1 MNRFKKLSKSFTGK
15 DKAKNLVISIVI
27 LIEVIAILMVASF
40 AWVETVSSIKI
51 TNKDDEAIVDSYV
64 FTRAMIGNK
73 AGTIDL
79 GRYFKQGG
87 DMHLSPAS
95 SADGRTMY
103 FPQKADATSYSSGA
117 FRKGNINDKNT
128 VYMSAT
134 FKLRVDTNADFFFTE
149 VPTFSSNGNDI
160 RVSITAYSE
169 GSDPNTHLDSDGN
182 EVSNTRIYALNSSNT
197 AVVNSTTGATGATKV
212 EAFQDHDI
220 EGRTSSARLF
230 SVGAEETYIVTVNL
244 WLQGTSMSSNLST
257 NIDISHFGLKS
268 DLTPRHVTLI
278 PTPTWDKSNIT
289 EYFYAW
295 CWMSDE
301 SVASRLYK
309 LELDENEH
317 YSFDYNGKYDN
328 TLFIRS
334 GNAELTKDYLASHW
348 NDNTVWNKTEDTA
361 IPVSPVDPTY
371 IIKTENGSTEHDDSH
386 DSPTYDN
393 NAKKSTGEWSNPVKI
408 NLAYTTSPANQDAM
422 GTLAATT
429 YIGTS
434 TSTHVME
441 QTNSSSQKH
450 QNLIHGWTGKRL
462 KLSATAK
469 TVSGNAQYVFEGWYS
484 SADGAAANRLST
496 NANYDFNITASAGS
510 EVTYF
515 AKFKEVRKITL
526 NKYLDGSSSTAS
538 IGTFKIDSDTTGS
551 GTTSSINK
559 TVDKDSTVTLSATPA
574 TGYSVEGFYN
584 VQTAGTALSPMTTSG
599 TTKSVTITANSA
611 NFNTNY
617 YVRFTSNEHNVIAH
631 ARYST
636 DNGSTYSGADST
648 TGGTVKVGTAAAGS
662 SSEATVKYKKTVTL
676 TASPASGYEF
686 VGWYSNTTGTP
697 LSGSYTSTTY
707 TYTLN
712 NDSDVNV
719 YARFKYAV
727 FNVTARA
734 YYTTDGTNYTAN
746 NSTGGTVKA
755 GSANAGATSTDS
767 VQTGSTITL
776 VADPA
781 SGYSFEG
788 WYTAASGGTNLST
801 STTYNY
807 TMSSYSDISVYARF
821 KKMDTVYLK
830 GDFNSW
836 GTGNEMTPNSS
847 GIYSCTV
854 TNVPEGGFKFKL
866 YNDTTATWY
875 GKDSTTVTETGAV
888 SSLSSTG
895 GNITFNAHAGS
906 YTFTYNK
913 ANNSLTITR
922 NKYNNI
928 TITFDYS
935 GFESAGADDAVI
947 YMYYG
952 DGDIAMTMDR
962 TNKKATLSIP
972 SNKAN
977 SGNVGFNRKKSD
989 GSVTWNNWTPSEY
1002 RGYHT
1007 KYSASGWGTGSW
1019 S

>member
-1 MNRFKKLSKSFTGK
+1 MNYFKKLSKGLKGK
-15 DKAKNLVISIVI
+15 DRVKNLVISIVI

-51 TNKDDEAIVDSYV
+51 TNKNDEAIVDSYV
-64 FTRAMIGNK
+64 FTHAMIGNK

-79 GRYFKQGG
+79 SKYFKQAG

-95 SADGRTMY
+95 SADGRTMF
-103 FPQKADATSYSSGA
+103 FPKKATATTYGSTY
-117 FRKGNINDKNT
+117 RKGTVSDKNT
-128 VYMSAT
+128 AYFSVT
-134 FKLRVDTNADFFFTE
+134 FKLNTDDNADFFFTD
-149 VPTFSSNGNDI
+149 VPTFSNLGSDI
-160 RVSITAYSE
+160 RVSVTAYSE
-169 GSDPNTHLDSDGN
+169 GADPNTHLDSNGN
-182 EVSNTRIYALNSSNT
+182 EVSNTKIYALTESSA
-197 AVVNSTTGATGATKV
+197 AVVNTTAGGTKATTV
-212 EAFQDHDI
+212 ETFDQHRKKS
-220 EGRTSSARLF
+220 GQSSSNRLF
-230 SVGAEETYIVTVNL
+230 EVAAEETKIVTINL
-244 WLQGTSMSSNLST
+244 WLQGSSMNSNISSP
-257 NIDISHFGLKS
+257 IVISDFGITS

-278 PTPTWDKSNIT
+278 PTPTWDQSNVN

-295 CWMSDE
+295 CWNSSKGEAD
-301 SVASRLYK
+301 RLYP
-309 LELDENEH
+309 LTLDANEH
-317 YSFDYNGKYDN
+317 YSFDYNGTYQD
-328 TLFIRS
+328 TLFIRC
-334 GNAELTKDYLASHW
+334 GNANLTTADIKAATKWSTLGL
-348 NDNTVWNKTEDTA
+348 WNKTEDTR
-361 IPVSPVDPTY
+361 IPASPVDPTY
-371 IIKTENGSTEHDDSH
+371 VIKIINGGA
-386 DSPTYDN
+386 YDGDIN
-393 NAKKSTGEWSNPVKI
+393 GNKSTGTWVDPVKI
-408 NLAYTTSPANQDAM
+408 NLAYTTAPAGQDAM
-422 GTLAATT
+422 GALAATT

-496 NANYDFNITASAGS
+496 NANDDFNITASAGS

-599 TTKSVTITANSA
+599 TTKSVMITANSA

-636 DNGSTYSGADST
+636 NNGSTYSGADST
-648 TGGTVKVGTAAAGS
+648 TGGTVKVGTADAGS

-719 YARFKYAV
+719 YARFK
-727 FNVTARA
+727 
-734 YYTTDGTNYTAN
+734 
-746 NSTGGTVKA
+746 
-755 GSANAGATSTDS
+755 
-767 VQTGSTITL
+767 
-776 VADPA
+776 
-781 SGYSFEG
+781 
-788 WYTAASGGTNLST
+788 
-801 STTYNY
+801 
-807 TMSSYSDISVYARF
+807 
-821 KKMDTVYLK
+821 KMDTVYLK
-830 GDFNSW
+830 GSFNNW
-836 GTGNEMTPNSS
+836 GAGYEMTPDSS

-854 TNVPEGGFKFKL
+854 TNVPEGGFAFKL
-866 YNDTTATWY
+866 HNDTTGTWY
-875 GKDSTTVTETGAV
+875 GKASTTVTETGTV
-888 SSLSSTG
+888 SSLSSG
-895 GNITFNAHAGS
+895 GFNETNITFNAHAGS

-913 ANNSLTITR
+913 ANNSLTISR
-922 NKYNNI
+922 NEYNDI
-928 TITFDYS
+928 TITLDSLSTQWIGNENAIVWFDTDQGS
-935 GFESAGADDAVI
+935 KQ
-947 YMYYG
+947 
-952 DGDIAMTMDR
+952 MTKVSNSKW
-962 TNKKATLSIP
+962 TVSVP
-972 SNKAN
+972 SNYATGIKFKRN
-977 SGNVGFNRKKSD
+977 DSD
-989 GSVTWNNWTPSEY
+989 NTTTYNTWNAGSRT
-1002 RGYHT
+1002 
-1007 KYSASGWGTGSW
+1007 YSTTYKTTGDGTGSW
-1019 S
+1019 Q